1 MTKDEQAILRGMVRV
16 ALYHN
21 LSKNEWM
28 AKVVPGV
35 EELLGVPLSEE
46 VVDRIHQAFK
56 DEWPPEMAI
65 EEIAQ
70 EASNKESQRTR
81 RILHGLPPDDVSPQ
95 RSN

>member
-21 LSKNEWM
+21 LSKNDWM

-70 EASNKESQRTR
+70 EASNKESQRTH
-81 RILHGLPPDDVSPQ
+81 RILHGLPPDDVSP
-95 RSN
+95 RRGI

>member
-70 EASNKESQRTR
+70 EASNKEAQQIR
-81 RILHGLPPDDVSPQ
+81 RILHGLPPDDASP
-95 RSN
+95 RRGN